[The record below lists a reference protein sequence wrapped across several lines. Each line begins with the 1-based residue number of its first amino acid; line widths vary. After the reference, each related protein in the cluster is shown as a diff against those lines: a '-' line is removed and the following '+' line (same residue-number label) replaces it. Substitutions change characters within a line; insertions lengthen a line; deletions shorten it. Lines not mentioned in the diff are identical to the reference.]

1 MNEKTA
7 ASGNEPG
14 GSRGVVPGTRRPGN
28 HVAQLFSQAIVKFL
42 SGLLIVG
49 LLLFLPAGTLAYGQA
64 WLLIGILFIP
74 MFIAGSI
81 MMWKSPELLR
91 KRLDAREEQSEQKTV
106 VILSGMMFLAAFIV
120 AGLNFR
126 FKWIVLPHW
135 VSWAAAA
142 VFLLAYALY
151 AEVLRENVWLS
162 RTIEVQENQKVI
174 DTGLYGV
181 VRHPMY
187 MSTLLLFLSM
197 PLVLGSV
204 LSFVIMLAY
213 IPIIAKRIRN
223 EERVLESGLAG
234 YGEYKKR
241 VGYKVIPFVW

>member
-1 MNEKTA
+1 MDSK
-7 ASGNEPG
+7 
-14 GSRGVVPGTRRPGN
+14 
-28 HVAQLFSQAIVKFL
+28 LFAQAIIKFL
-42 SGLLIVG
+42 SGLVIVG
-49 LLLFLPAGTLAYGQA
+49 LLLFLPAGTFSYWQG
-64 WLLIGILFIP
+64 WLLMGILFVP
-74 MFIAGSI
+74 MFIAGLV
-81 MMWKSPELLR
+81 MMKKSPDLLR
-91 KRLDAREEQSEQKTV
+91 RRLDVKEQEAEQKTV
-106 VILSGMMFLAAFIV
+106 IALSGLMFLAAFIV

-126 FKWIVLPHW
+126 FGWIVLPDW
-135 VSWAAAA
+135 VSWAAAV

-162 RTIEVQENQKVI
+162 RTVEVQENQKVI
-174 DTGLYGV
+174 DTGLYGI

-204 LSFVIMLAY
+204 MSFIIMLAY

-223 EERVLESGLAG
+223 EEKVLEDGLAG
-234 YGEYKKR
+234 YAEYMKR